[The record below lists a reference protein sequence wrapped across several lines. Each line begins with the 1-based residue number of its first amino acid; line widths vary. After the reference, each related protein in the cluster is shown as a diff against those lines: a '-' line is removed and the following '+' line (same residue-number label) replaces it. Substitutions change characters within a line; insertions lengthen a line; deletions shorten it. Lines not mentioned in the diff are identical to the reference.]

1 MRRALSVWSASL
13 CRYGDIY
20 PQTVAEELIAM
31 LIICVGLV
39 FFGIILGSIAEA
51 LQVSAP
57 AMHVTDA
64 SQRALHCNAHP

>member
-1 MRRALSVWSASL
+1 
-13 CRYGDIY
+13 
-20 PQTVAEELIAM
+20 M

-57 AMHVTDA
+57 AIH
-64 SQRALHCNAHP
+64 